1 MMSSTSNFI
10 QLLKALNELDVSDLL
25 DLTVEERVEIF
36 NQLSDISAKIVEFKH
51 PSLNVKLV
59 DSALVK
65 DNDYNPN
72 KVAPPEFKLLTHSIK
87 KDGVTMPVVVGKLP
101 DTEDYVIIDGY
112 HRSQI
117 IKNDDEINNSL
128 SNYIPVVILDKTID
142 NRMSSSIRHNIAR
155 GVHQVELTSK
165 LVIKLRDMNWSND
178 EICQE
183 LGMDNDEVLR
193 MQQVT
198 GLAEAFRH
206 NSFSKAWE

>member
-1 MMSSTSNFI
+1 MIDSS
-10 QLLKALNELDVSDLL
+10 
-25 DLTVEERVEIF
+25 
-36 NQLSDISAKIVEFKH
+36 
-51 PSLNVKLV
+51 
-59 DSALVK
+59 LVK

-72 KVAPPEFKLLTHSIK
+72 KVAPPEFKLLKHSIE
-87 KDGVTMPVVVGKLP
+87 KDGITMPIVVGKLP
-101 DTEDYVIIDGY
+101 QSQDYVIIDGY

-117 IKNDDEINNSL
+117 IKNDDQINQSI

-165 LVIKLRDMNWSND
+165 LVIKLRDMNWTND
-178 EICQE
+178 DISQE

>member
-1 MMSSTSNFI
+1 MSTTSNFI
-10 QLLKALNELDVSDLL
+10 QLLKALNELDISELL
-25 DLTVEERVEIF
+25 ELSVEERVDIF

-51 PSLNVKLV
+51 PTLNVKLI
-59 DSALVK
+59 DSSLVK

-72 KVAPPEFKLLTHSIK
+72 KVAPPEFKLLKHSIE
-87 KDGVTMPVVVGKLP
+87 KDGITMPIVVGKLP
-101 DTEDYVIIDGY
+101 QSQDYVIIDGY

-117 IKNDDEINNSL
+117 IKNDDQINQSI

-165 LVIKLRDMNWSND
+165 LVIKLRDMNWTND
-178 EICQE
+178 DISQE

>member
-1 MMSSTSNFI
+1 MTTTSNFI
-10 QLLKALNELDVSDLL
+10 QLLKALNELDLSELL
-25 DLTVEERVEIF
+25 ELSVEERVDIF

-51 PSLNVKLV
+51 PTLNVKLI
-59 DSALVK
+59 DSSLVK

-72 KVAPPEFKLLTHSIK
+72 KVAPPEFKLLKHSIE
-87 KDGVTMPVVVGKLP
+87 KDGITMPIVVGKLP
-101 DTEDYVIIDGY
+101 QSQDYVIIDGY

-117 IKNDDEINNSL
+117 IKNDDQINQSI

-165 LVIKLRDMNWSND
+165 LVIKLRDMNWTND
-178 EICQE
+178 DIRQE

>member
-1 MMSSTSNFI
+1 MTTTSNFI
-10 QLLKALNELDVSDLL
+10 QLLKALNELDLSELL
-25 DLTVEERVEIF
+25 ELSVEERVDVF

-51 PSLNVKLV
+51 PTLNVKLI
-59 DSALVK
+59 DSSLVK

-72 KVAPPEFKLLTHSIK
+72 KVAPPEFKLLKHSIE
-87 KDGVTMPVVVGKLP
+87 KDGITMPIVVGKLP
-101 DTEDYVIIDGY
+101 QSQDYVIIDGY

-117 IKNDDEINNSL
+117 IKNDDQINQSI

-165 LVIKLRDMNWSND
+165 LVIKLRDMNWTND
-178 EICQE
+178 DISQE

>member
-1 MMSSTSNFI
+1 MNTTSNFI
-10 QLLKALNELDVSDLL
+10 QLLKALNELDISELL
-25 DLTVEERVEIF
+25 ELSVEERVEIF

-51 PSLNVKLV
+51 PTLNVKLI
-59 DSALVK
+59 DSSLVK

-72 KVAPPEFKLLTHSIK
+72 KVAPPEFKLLKHSIE
-87 KDGVTMPVVVGKLP
+87 KDGITMPIVVGKLP
-101 DTEDYVIIDGY
+101 QSQDYVIIDGY

-117 IKNDDEINNSL
+117 IKNDDQINQSI

-165 LVIKLRDMNWSND
+165 LVIKLRDMNWTND
-178 EICQE
+178 DISQE

-206 NSFSKAWE
+206 NLFSKAWE

>member
-1 MMSSTSNFI
+1 MTTTSNFI
-10 QLLKALNELDVSDLL
+10 QLLKALNELDLSELL
-25 DLTVEERVEIF
+25 ELSVEERVDIF

-51 PSLNVKLV
+51 PTLNVKLI
-59 DSALVK
+59 DSSLVK

-72 KVAPPEFKLLTHSIK
+72 KVAPPEFKLLKHSIE
-87 KDGVTMPVVVGKLP
+87 KDGITMPIVVGKLP
-101 DTEDYVIIDGY
+101 QSQDYVIIDGY

-117 IKNDDEINNSL
+117 IKNDDQINQSI

-165 LVIKLRDMNWSND
+165 LVIKLRDMNWTND
-178 EICQE
+178 DISQE